1 MKCAMEILKIKKAA
15 DMERAEQE
23 HLAWVARQEKA
34 KIATMNYAEE
44 ISAKLYECA
53 KKGCSLIFIFFFAR
67 DGGLYRHMWQD
78 SRPYKN
84 GVREWHV
91 DHGKSAL
98 NMEYLT
104 ELLSGL
110 CYKVSFREC
119 ELYVNS
125 YRKKRFYE
133 LTVSIP
139 STLPCE

>member
-1 MKCAMEILKIKKAA
+1 MKCAMEILEIKKAA

-53 KKGCSLIFIFFFAR
+53 KKGCSLIFIEHFAR
-67 DGGLYRHMWQD
+67 NGDLYQHMWQNPH
-78 SRPYKN
+78 PYTN

-91 DHGKSAL
+91 DHGKPEL
-98 NMEYLT
+98 NMAYLT

-125 YRKKRFYE
+125 YRKERFYE

-139 STLPCE
+139 SALPCE

>member
-1 MKCAMEILKIKKAA
+1 MKCAREILEIKKAA

-34 KIATMNYAEE
+34 KIAAMNYAEE

-53 KKGCSLIFIFFFAR
+53 KKGLSLVFIEHFAR
-67 DGGLYRHMWQD
+67 NGGLYQHMWQNPH
-78 SRPYKN
+78 PYTN

-91 DHGKSAL
+91 DHGKPEL

-125 YRKKRFYE
+125 YRKERFYE